1 MNQMKYLYLKWIKFF
16 SYLIDEKT
24 TLMRRNSY
32 TKEELKL
39 IISERKEKIIDN
51 TSCIS

>member
-1 MNQMKYLYLKWIKFF
+1 MLLMK
-16 SYLIDEKT
+16 KT

-51 TSCIS
+51 TSCISQNKKYYIPVNL